1 MISLYERP
9 RLGKPGGDRAGPG
22 ATLTGLAAYDAAGH
36 RLPAGSTAP
45 GNG

>member
-9 RLGKPGGDRAGPG
+9 RLGKPGGDPAGRVVS
-22 ATLTGLAAYDAAGH
+22 LAGH